1 MYFLVEDD
9 ELLEKYTVWDKVSA
23 NIKNEFD
30 SEPVYNKK
38 ILKTNTKF
46 HGDEVGDFYDKKN
59 SKVHSN
65 HACSAWVLLPET
77 MRVIICYYLRVI
89 SLMKNKFGWSKPF
102 IFERKGDKKS

>member
-9 ELLEKYTVWDKVSA
+9 ELLEKHTVWNKVSA

-38 ILKTNTKF
+38 FLKTKVKF
-46 HGDEVGDFYDKKN
+46 HGDEVGDFYDKKIP
-59 SKVHSN
+59 KVHSN

-77 MRVIICYYLRVI
+77 MRVIIC
-89 SLMKNKFGWSKPF
+89 MCF
-102 IFERKGDKKS
+102 

>member
-38 ILKTNTKF
+38 ILKTNIKF
-46 HGDEVGDFYDKKN
+46 HGDEVGDFYDKKILRCILIMLVQLGFCFQ
-59 SKVHSN
+59 KR
-65 HACSAWVLLPET
+65 WELLS
-77 MRVIICYYLRVI
+77 VIIWEL
-89 SLMKNKFGWSKPF
+89 
-102 IFERKGDKKS
+102 